1 MRWRDWSP
9 EANPGTFQFPAP
21 LAAVPVKGD
30 IEPAHRQKL
39 TSTTDNVLASA
50 SATRPVVP
58 ERARTCQ
65 MQGSAT
71 VNEGALRLN

>member
-1 MRWRDWSP
+1 MRWRDWGP
-9 EANPGTFQFPAP
+9 EANPGTFQFPPP
-21 LAAVPVKGD
+21 LAAVPVNGD

-58 ERARTCQ
+58 EPCQ
-65 MQGSAT
+65 MPGSAT